1 MSKLYCVS
9 DIHGFYNELRV
20 ALDKAGFDPNNK
32 NHFLISCGDE
42 FDRGPNP
49 KEVMNFLNGLKRKVI
64 IRGNHTQL
72 FEDLCLRGFP
82 EWYDERNGTRSTV
95 EILGNYKYDNDFELC
110 CERAFNRTKKYRNNM
125 VNYFETKNY
134 IFVHSFLPLIKN
146 TYDYSFNPD
155 WRDATQEEWDSSM
168 WRNPFELAEQG
179 FNQTDKTL
187 IFGHWHCSTGWATKE
202 GRSEFG
208 YDAKFDPYYGN
219 GYIGIDSC
227 CAYTHKINVLKIE
240 DDFIDG

>member
-1 MSKLYCVS
+1 MPKLYCVS

-82 EWYDERNGTRSTV
+82 EWYDERNGTRNTV

-110 CERAFNRTKKYRNNM
+110 CERALNRTKKYRNNM

-155 WRDATQEEWDSSM
+155 WRDATQEEWDNAM
-168 WRNPFELAEQG
+168 WGNPFELAKQG
-179 FNQTDKTL
+179 LLPPDKSL
-187 IFGHWHCSTGWATKE
+187 VFGHFHTSYPRRKYENKPEWGTKADF
-202 GRSEFG
+202 SI
-208 YDAKFDPYYGN
+208 YYGCR
-219 GYIGIDSC
+219 YIGLDAC
-227 CAYTHKINVLKIE
+227 TAYSGEVNVLVLE
-240 DDFIDG
+240 DEFLEE

>member
-1 MSKLYCVS
+1 MPKLYCVS

-32 NHFLISCGDE
+32 DHFLISCGDE

-95 EILGNYKYDNDFELC
+95 EILGNYKYDNDSKSC

-155 WRDATQEEWDSSM
+155 WRDATQEEWDNSM
-168 WRNPFELAEQG
+168 WGNPFELAKQG
-179 FNQTDKTL
+179 LLPPDKTL
-187 IFGHWHCSTGWATKE
+187 VFGHFHTSYPRRKYENKPEWGTKADF
-202 GRSEFG
+202 SI
-208 YDAKFDPYYGN
+208 YYGD
-219 GYIGIDSC
+219 GYIGIDACTVYSG
-227 CAYTHKINVLKIE
+227 KVNVLVLE
-240 DDFIDG
+240 DDFMEG